1 MINMIANDVTRIY
14 TNKLIDN
21 GVEYNKGDLVIDAE
35 IASELF
41 NLSPKYDTVL
51 VKINGD
57 KIKLYGIDKT
67 KTEIPVS
74 YKDSSSKIMLED
86 WYAVTRSIDDLL
98 NKPSDLYTGESL
110 EILTYDTE
118 DNGLD
123 YNIKLSYI
131 KTDVKGLYKLKSQ
144 TKDNVY
150 VSYIWLNNAEAN
162 DLIKNHAIIST
173 EKLNNDYG
181 AEFLSSLK

>member
-21 GVEYNKGDLVIDAE
+21 GIEYNKGDLVIDAE
-35 IASELF
+35 VASELF
-41 NLSPKYDTVL
+41 NLSPEYDKVL

-67 KTEIPVS
+67 TTEIPMS
-74 YKDSSSKIMLED
+74 YKDASSKLMLDD
-86 WYAVTRSIDDLL
+86 WYAVTRSIDGLL

-110 EILTYDTE
+110 EVLTYDTE
-118 DNGLD
+118 DTGLD
-123 YNIKLSYI
+123 YDIKISYI
-131 KTDVKGLYKLKSQ
+131 KTNVKGLYKLKSQ

-150 VSYIWLNNAEAN
+150 ISYTWLDNTEAN
-162 DLIKNHAIIST
+162 DLIKKHAIIST

-181 AEFLSSLK
+181 AEFLTSLK

>member
-1 MINMIANDVTRIY
+1 MINMIANDVSRIY
-14 TNKLIDN
+14 TNKIIDN
-21 GVEYNKGDLVIDAE
+21 GIEYSKGDLVIDSE
-35 IASELF
+35 VASELF
-41 NLSPKYDTVL
+41 NLSPEYNKVL

-57 KIKLYGIDKT
+57 KIKLYSVDKN
-67 KTEIPVS
+67 KTEINLS
-74 YKDSSSKIMLED
+74 YKDASSKLMLED
-86 WYAVTRSIDDLL
+86 WYAVTRSIDSLL

-110 EILTYDTE
+110 EVLTYDTE

-131 KTDVKGLYKLKSQ
+131 KTNVKGLYKIKSQ
-144 TKDNVY
+144 TKDNIY
-150 VSYIWLNNAEAN
+150 ISYTWLDNDEAN

>member
-14 TNKLIDN
+14 TNKLVDN
-21 GVEYNKGDLVIDAE
+21 GVEYQKGDLVIDAE
-35 IASELF
+35 VASELF
-41 NLSPKYDTVL
+41 NLSPEYDKVL
-51 VKINGD
+51 VKVNGD
-57 KIKLYGIDKT
+57 KIKLYGVDKT
-67 KTEIPVS
+67 KTEINIS
-74 YKDSSSKIMLED
+74 YKDESSRLMLED
-86 WYAVTRSIDDLL
+86 WYAVTRSIDGLL
-98 NKPSDLYTGESL
+98 NKPDNLYTGESL
-110 EILTYDTE
+110 EVLTYDT
-118 DNGLD
+118 DDTGLD

-131 KTDVKGLYKLKSQ
+131 KTDTKGLYKLKSQ

-150 VSYIWLNNAEAN
+150 VSYTWLDNAEAN

>member
-1 MINMIANDVTRIY
+1 MLNALANDVTRIY
-14 TNKLIDN
+14 TNRLVDN
-21 GVEYNKGDLVIDAE
+21 GVEYQKGDLVIDAE

-41 NLSPKYDTVL
+41 NLSPEYDKVL
-51 VKINGD
+51 VKVNGD
-57 KIKLYGIDKT
+57 KIKLYGVNNN
-67 KTEIPVS
+67 KTEIPVF
-74 YKDSSSKIMLED
+74 YKDASSKLMLED
-86 WYAVTRSIDDLL
+86 WYAVTRSIDSLL

-110 EILTYDTE
+110 EVLTYDTE
-118 DNGLD
+118 DTGLD

-150 VSYIWLNNAEAN
+150 VSYTWLDNNEAN
-162 DLIKNHAIIST
+162 NLIKNHAIIST